1 VPGRA
6 LRVTATESGTEVE
19 WRFPRHPR
27 SVSRARATLREQL
40 DGWGVGGGVADTA
53 VLLLSEL
60 VTNAVRHA
68 RVPQGREIGAL
79 FALCG
84 DVLRV
89 EVADASDVVPAPRTP
104 DEDSAGGRGLV
115 LVAAMA
121 DDWGVSLREGVG
133 KVVWAVLKLSPDGIP
148 EEPAC

>member
-1 VPGRA
+1 M
-6 LRVTATESGTEVE
+6 
-19 WRFPRHPR
+19 
-27 SVSRARATLREQL
+27 LREQL

-79 FALCG
+79 FALRD

-89 EVADASDVVPAPRTP
+89 EVADASNVAPTPRTP
-104 DEDSAGGRGLV
+104 DKDDAGGRGLL
-115 LVAAMA
+115 LVSTMA
-121 DDWGVSLREGVG
+121 DDWGVSPREGVG
-133 KVVWAVLKLSPDGIP
+133 KVVWAELKLSPGDV
-148 EEPAC
+148 AD